1 MSICYTDER
10 TTGSGVGRGTGS
22 QYCFLPLWARLTRGL
37 RGGVEAGSPARSPP
51 QLRRSPKSGDHRRTT
66 DGENTQEAGKTRADA
81 RGLRKLGGRPTTGSQ
96 WRLQAGRSR
105 IPEAQG
111 LCGWTRRINPIV
123 WVAHYQEPRSQPIG
137 KMSGWC
143 IIPRA
148 MGTDRGKGA

>member
-1 MSICYTDER
+1 MSICYTDELPAPEW
-10 TTGSGVGRGTGS
+10 GGAPGS
-22 QYCFLPLWARLTRGL
+22 QYCFLPLGARLTRGL
-37 RGGVEAGSPARSPP
+37 RGGVEAGRPARSPP

-111 LCGWTRRINPIV
+111 LCGWTRRINPISLGG
-123 WVAHYQEPRSQPIG
+123 AL
-137 KMSGWC
+137 
-143 IIPRA
+143 PRA
-148 MGTDRGKGA
+148 ELPADREKEGVVHNSSGDGD